1 MHVPKKARNG
11 VAHIIKS
18 VMHNTSPQTV
28 FIRTGQIDFER
39 F

>member
-18 VMHNTSPQTV
+18 VANIIKSVVHIIKSVMHNTSP
-28 FIRTGQIDFER
+28 
-39 F
+39 